1 MKGAFLYFMNDKFL
15 IWLNEFQYKINQE
28 EIKMRKLITLLAVII
43 SVTFLLAACST
54 ASGEENPKKV
64 VLDYAYYSPT
74 SLALKEFGWAEEAF
88 EKEGIEV
95 EWVLSQG
102 SNKALEFLN
111 SKSVDFGS
119 TAGAAALIAKSN
131 GSPIESVYI
140 YSKPEWTA
148 LVTTADSGI
157 TSVEQ
162 LKGKKVAATL
172 GTDPYIFLLRSLQE
186 VGLSSKDLE
195 IVNLQ
200 HSDGANALLTNQVDA
215 WAGLDPH
222 MAKVEV
228 DSGAILFLRDHDKN
242 TYGTL
247 NVRSEFAEQH
257 PEVVEKVIEVYEKA
271 RKWVV
276 ENPEEA
282 AEILAKEADMP
293 VEVARKSLERNDFSD
308 PIPGAKQIESLQAAG
323 KVLQSEKVIKEN
335 VDVEKIVKELIID
348 RYSKKVI
355 D

>member
-1 MKGAFLYFMNDKFL
+1 
-15 IWLNEFQYKINQE
+15 
-28 EIKMRKLITLLAVII
+28 MRKWIAGVLLVIGAALMM
-43 SVTFLLAACST
+43 TACSK
-54 ASGEENPKKV
+54 GEGKEKGELKKV

-74 SLALKEFGWAEEAF
+74 SLALKEFGWAEDAF
-88 EKEGIEV
+88 KEQGIEV
-95 EWVLSQG
+95 EWVLSHG

-148 LVTTADSGI
+148 LVATGDSKI
-157 TSVEQ
+157 TSIEQ

-200 HSDGANALLTNQVDA
+200 HSDGANALLTGQVEA

-228 DSGAILFLRDHDKN
+228 DSGAELFLRDHEKN

-247 NVRSEFAEQH
+247 NVRSDFAEQH
-257 PEVVEKVIEVYEKA
+257 PEVVETVIEVYEKA
-271 RKWVV
+271 RKWVI
-276 ENPEEA
+276 ENPDEA
-282 AEILAKEADMP
+282 ADILAKEAEMP
-293 VEVARKSLERNDFSD
+293 LEVAQKSLERNDFSD
-308 PIPGAKQIESLQAAG
+308 PIPGSKQIESLTAAG
-323 KVLQSEKVIKEN
+323 EVLQSENVINGN
-335 VDVEKIVKELIID
+335 VDVAKIVEELIND
-348 RYSKKVI
+348 QYSKKVI
-355 D
+355 Q

>member
-1 MKGAFLYFMNDKFL
+1 MNFNIKKSTGG
-15 IWLNEFQYKINQE
+15 NENE
-28 EIKMRKLITLLAVII
+28 KMDCIYGSSYWYNALMT
-43 SVTFLLAACST
+43 ACSS
-54 ASGEENPKKV
+54 AEGEEKNKLKKV

-88 EKEGIEV
+88 EEQGIEV
-95 EWVLSQG
+95 EWVLSHG

-148 LVTTADSGI
+148 LVATGDSEI

-200 HSDGANALLTNQVDA
+200 HSDGANALLTDQVDA

-228 DSGAILFLRDHDKN
+228 DSGAKLFLRDHDKN

-247 NVRSEFAEQH
+247 NVRSDFAEQH
-257 PEVVEKVIEVYEKA
+257 PEVVETVIEVYEKA
-271 RKWVV
+271 RKWVYRKSRGSCRHTS
-276 ENPEEA
+276 ERSRYAIGSSPEEF
-282 AEILAKEADMP
+282 
-293 VEVARKSLERNDFSD
+293 RT
-308 PIPGAKQIESLQAAG
+308 Q
-323 KVLQSEKVIKEN
+323 
-335 VDVEKIVKELIID
+335 
-348 RYSKKVI
+348 
-355 D
+355 

>member
-1 MKGAFLYFMNDKFL
+1 MKKWIQFLV
-15 IWLNEFQYKINQE
+15 
-28 EIKMRKLITLLAVII
+28 VII
-43 SVTFLLAACST
+43 SVAFVLAACST
-54 ASGEENPKKV
+54 AGGEEKNNPKKV

-74 SLALKEFGWAEEAF
+74 SLALKEFGWAEEIF
-88 EKEGIEV
+88 EEEGIEV

-131 GSPIESVYI
+131 GSSIESVYI

-148 LVTTADSGI
+148 LVTTGDSEI

-172 GTDPYIFLLRSLQE
+172 GTDPYIFLLRSLE
-186 VGLSSKDLE
+186 EAGLSSKDLE
-195 IVNLQ
+195 VVNLQ
-200 HSDGANALLTNQVDA
+200 HADGANALLTNQVDA

-228 DSGAILFLRDHDKN
+228 DSGATLFLRDHDKN

-293 VEVARKSLERNDFSD
+293 LEVAKKSLERNDFSD
-308 PIPGAKQIESLQAAG
+308 PIPGEKQIEALNAAGEVLQA
-323 KVLQSEKVIKEN
+323 ENVINEN
-335 VDVEKIVKELIID
+335 VDVEKIVNELIIGQF
-348 RYSKKVI
+348 SKKVI
-355 D
+355 E

>member
-1 MKGAFLYFMNDKFL
+1 MKNIITFVLLIVGASF
-15 IWLNEFQYKINQE
+15 I
-28 EIKMRKLITLLAVII
+28 IT
-43 SVTFLLAACST
+43 ACSNT
-54 ASGEENPKKV
+54 QGEENNNSKKV

-148 LVTTADSGI
+148 LVTTEDSPI
-157 TSVEQ
+157 KSVED

-200 HSDGANALLTNQVDA
+200 HADGANALLTGQVDA

-222 MAKVEV
+222 MARVEV
-228 DSGAILFLRDHDKN
+228 DSGANLFLRDHDKN

-247 NVRSEFAEQH
+247 NVRSEFAEQN

-276 ENPEEA
+276 ENPDEA
-282 AEILAKEADMP
+282 AEILAKEADMKL
-293 VEVARKSLERNDFSD
+293 EVAKKGIERNDFSD
-308 PIPGAKQIESLQAAG
+308 PIPGDKQIEALEEAG
-323 KVLQSEKVIKEN
+323 AVLKSENVIKSDEDIEKV
-335 VDVEKIVKELIID
+335 VSELIID
-348 RYSKKVI
+348 RFAKKVI
-355 D
+355 VTK

>member
-1 MKGAFLYFMNDKFL
+1 
-15 IWLNEFQYKINQE
+15 
-28 EIKMRKLITLLAVII
+28 MRKWIAFIAGMIGASLIITACDSAQGEGKDTLD
-43 SVTFLLAACST
+43 
-54 ASGEENPKKV
+54 KV

-74 SLALKEFGWAEEAF
+74 SLALKEFGWAEEVF
-88 EKEGIEV
+88 EEQGIEV
-95 EWVLSQG
+95 EWVLSHG

-111 SKSVDFGS
+111 SSSVDFGS
-119 TAGAAALIAKSN
+119 AAGAAALIAKSN
-131 GSPIESVYI
+131 GSAIESVYI

-148 LVTTADSGI
+148 LVATADSDI
-157 TSVEQ
+157 KSVEQ
-162 LKGKKVAATL
+162 LEGKKVAATL

-186 VGLSSKDLE
+186 AGLSSQDLE

-200 HSDGANALLTNQVDA
+200 HADGANALLTDQVDV

-228 DSGAILFLRDHDKN
+228 DSGANLFLRDHDKN

-271 RKWVV
+271 REWVI

-282 AEILAKEADMP
+282 AEILAREADMDL
-293 VEVARKSLERNDFSD
+293 EIAEKSLERNDFSD
-308 PIPGAKQIESLQAAG
+308 PIPGEKQIEALNAAGEVLQAE
-323 KVLQSEKVIKEN
+323 SVIQEN
-335 VDVEKIVKELIID
+335 IDVKELVEELIVEQ
-348 RYSKKVI
+348 YSKNVI
-355 D
+355 E

>member
-1 MKGAFLYFMNDKFL
+1 MKKWIAL
-15 IWLNEFQYKINQE
+15 ILTVIG
-28 EIKMRKLITLLAVII
+28 ITMLM
-43 SVTFLLAACST
+43 SACS
-54 ASGEENPKKV
+54 SGEGKEKAELKKV

-74 SLALKEFGWAEEAF
+74 SLALKEFGWVEEAF
-88 EKEGIEV
+88 EEQGIEV
-95 EWVLSQG
+95 EWVLSHG

-148 LVTTADSGI
+148 LVATEDSEI
-157 TSVEQ
+157 TSIEQ

-186 VGLSSKDLE
+186 VGMSSKDLE

-200 HSDGANALLTNQVDA
+200 HSDGANALLTGQVEA

-228 DSGAILFLRDHDKN
+228 DSGAKLFLRDHEKN

-247 NVRSEFAEQH
+247 NVRSDFAEQH
-257 PEVVEKVIEVYEKA
+257 PEVVETVIEVYEKA
-271 RKWVV
+271 RKWVL
-276 ENPEEA
+276 ENPDEA
-282 AEILAKEADMP
+282 ADILAQEADMQL
-293 VEVARKSLERNDFSD
+293 EVAKKSLERNDFSE
-308 PIPGAKQIESLQAAG
+308 PIPGQKQIDALTAAG
-323 KVLQSEKVIKEN
+323 EVLQSENVIKGD
-335 VDVEKIVKELIID
+335 VDVGKTVEELITD
-348 RYSKKVI
+348 QFAKKVI
-355 D
+355 E